1 MRSRIST
8 KFASKASTNQS
19 QVRRGGIVAG
29 PGPGAASG
37 PLGAGGTR
45 PAGAESLLRR
55 VCGLVVFMVTFSGV
69 LSQSSIFGQ
78 NPKIWYQ
85 EFNNLQTPKLS
96 KKQLCDR
103 TRGARFVQNRTGIG
117 HGMPGVHQGIPPHH
131 QR

>member
-29 PGPGAASG
+29 PGPGAAPG

-55 VCGLVVFMVTFSGV
+55 VCGLVVFMVTSSGAP
-69 LSQSSIFGQ
+69 SPHIAGG
-78 NPKIWYQ
+78 
-85 EFNNLQTPKLS
+85 
-96 KKQLCDR
+96 D
-103 TRGARFVQNRTGIG
+103 
-117 HGMPGVHQGIPPHH
+117 PPHSSARLDEDGH
-131 QR
+131 HRKTAEAAADDDDLGTC